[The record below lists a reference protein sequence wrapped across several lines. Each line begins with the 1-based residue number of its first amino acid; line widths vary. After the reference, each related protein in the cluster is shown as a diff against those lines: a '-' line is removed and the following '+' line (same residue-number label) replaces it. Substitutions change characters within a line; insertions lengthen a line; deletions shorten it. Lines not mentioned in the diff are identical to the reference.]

1 MTYQERITHIT
12 HILAQILG
20 TYEAPK
26 HLRDSAEAQRAE
38 VQLIAKMVNKAF
50 PNDTNSDHI
59 SGIMETAEIRLK
71 QSHKTRTWPT
81 GAAIADAV
89 KRSFSSPK
97 GGVTSVS
104 LDPFVINANR
114 IKNKEAVG
122 DTWIEGVCADELLE
136 KGLVTSQDLA
146 PYRKRMDWLRSKK
159 LLPTNNFG
167 GEQ

>member
-1 MTYQERITHIT
+1 MTYEQRITQIT

-20 TYEAPK
+20 TYEPPK
-26 HLRDSAEAQRAE
+26 HLRDSTEAQRAE
-38 VQLIAKMVNKAF
+38 IHLIAKMVNKTF

-59 SGIMETAEIRLK
+59 AGIMETAEIRLK
-71 QSHKTRTWPT
+71 QRHKTRSWPT

-89 KRSFSSPK
+89 KGSFSSPK
-97 GGVTSVS
+97 GVTTSVS

-122 DTWIEGVCADELLE
+122 DTWIEGVCADELIE

-146 PYRKRMDWLRSKK
+146 PYRKKIAWLREKK
-159 LLPTNNFG
+159 LIA
-167 GEQ
+167 